1 MSHQKLFLP
10 ETSFPLKISAVGFDL
25 DGTLVET
32 LPDLF
37 TAVNLTLK
45 DLGIE
50 LIDRDTCRDHIG
62 RGIEH
67 LLSEVLKK
75 RGIDLSK
82 TDFKGMSPV
91 EVFRAHYAAHVCDES
106 FLFDGIERTLIELAD
121 RGLPL
126 ACITNKSEMF
136 TLPILKKLEA
146 DRFFTQTICGD
157 TFPKR
162 KPDPMPIRE
171 CANRFQV
178 PVEEFLMVGDSQTD
192 TQAARNA
199 GAKIFCVPYGYRS
212 GMRVSELDCDVLLGN
227 PEDILGLIQ

>member
-10 ETSFPLKISAVGFDL
+10 KTSFPLKISAVGFDL

-82 TDFKGMSPV
+82 IDLEGVSPV
-91 EVFRAHYAAHVCDES
+91 EVFREHYAAHVCEGS
-106 FLFDGIERTLIELAD
+106 FLFDGIERVLTELAD

-136 TLPILKKLEA
+136 TLPILKKLGV
-146 DRFFTQTICGD
+146 DKFFSQTICGD
-157 TFPKR
+157 TFSRR

-171 CANRFQV
+171 CASRFQV

-212 GMRVSELDCDVLLGN
+212 GMRVCDLDCDVLLSH
-227 PEDILGLIQ
+227 PEDILGLIR